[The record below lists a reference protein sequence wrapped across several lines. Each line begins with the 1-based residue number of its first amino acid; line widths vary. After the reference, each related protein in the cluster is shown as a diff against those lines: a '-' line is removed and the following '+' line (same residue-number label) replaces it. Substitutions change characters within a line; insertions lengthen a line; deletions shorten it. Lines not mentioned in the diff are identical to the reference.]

1 MFKFI
6 LTEYFLAKHTD
17 QRPDKM
23 LIPGRGKLVLSNK
36 TYKNTEKNAVLYLEI
51 GWIILW

>member
-23 LIPGRGKLVLSNK
+23 LIPGRGKLVLFTK
-36 TYKNTEKNAVLYLEI
+36 PIKAEKSAVLYLEI
-51 GWIILW
+51 GWIIL